1 MIRFAAAF
9 ALGLLISPLPAAAQV
24 VEATRHLDW
33 QVVQD
38 VAGRCVASTSVGLRS
53 DDSGLVTVT
62 MLRDAADPTAAVM
75 TARAPLGAALDHPLA
90 VTWSSGQV
98 AVGLDWQSCDDKTC
112 LAMMPVPAVEMD
124 RLKRR
129 QRVYFAV
136 RPLPGVTPLIVPVS
150 LMGLTRAW
158 NDVQACG

>member
-1 MIRFAAAF
+1 MIRFASALAF
-9 ALGLLISPLPAAAQV
+9 GLLASPLPAAAQV

-38 VAGRCVASTSVGLRS
+38 VAGRCVASTTVGLRS
-53 DDSGLVTVT
+53 ADSGLVTVT
-62 MLRDAADPTAAVM
+62 MLPDAADPASAVM
-75 TARAPLGAALDHPLA
+75 TARVPLGAALDQPLA
-90 VTWSSGQV
+90 FTWSTGQV

-112 LAMMPVPAVEMD
+112 LAMTPVPPDELD

-129 QRVYFAV
+129 QRVYFAF